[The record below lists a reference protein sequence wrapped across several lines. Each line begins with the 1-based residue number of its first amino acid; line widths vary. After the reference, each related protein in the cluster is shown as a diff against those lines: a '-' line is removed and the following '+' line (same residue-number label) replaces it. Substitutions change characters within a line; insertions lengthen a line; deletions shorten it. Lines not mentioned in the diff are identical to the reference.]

1 MNPPREKRRR
11 HLRRIIRREVSAG
24 GVVARREGDTW
35 LVALLKTEH
44 KRGDVWVLP
53 KGHVEPAA
61 GETVAD
67 AAQREVREEAGL
79 RDLSVKEQLGVTR
92 YAFQAEE
99 ALVRKTVHYFLMTT
113 QQKQLSP
120 QKEEGLLDAVWRPF
134 DDAVRLLAYDT
145 DREIVARAR
154 ERLTG
159 IRRPPRP
166 PRRAARRIHV

>member
-1 MNPPREKRRR
+1 M
-11 HLRRIIRREVSAG
+11 RREVSAG
-24 GVVARREGDTW
+24 GIVARREGETW
-35 LVALLKTEH
+35 LVVLLKTEH
-44 KRGDVWVLP
+44 KRGEVWVLP

-92 YAFQAEE
+92 YAFQAEQ

-113 QQKQLSP
+113 QQTQLSP
-120 QKEEGLLDAVWRPF
+120 QKEEGLLAAVWQPF
-134 DDAVRLLAYDT
+134 DAALQMLAYDT
-145 DREIVARAR
+145 DKEIVARAR

-159 IRRPPRP
+159 IRRPPP
-166 PRRAARRIHV
+166 PRARRSTARRIHI